1 MCQNYELLEELFKK
15 GTHAYQKTDDKSG
28 GWTPLMLAAGSDS
41 LEYEAYNLGES
52 VKIRRD
58 KTVQILLLNNAD
70 INLCSEDG
78 TSPLHIA
85 CVNGHHSTVQLLLE
99 NGADIN
105 LCDEKGAS
113 PLHMARQNGHE
124 RIVQLLLKNGADM

>member
-1 MCQNYELLEELFKK
+1 M
-15 GTHAYQKTDDKSG
+15 
-28 GWTPLMLAAGSDS
+28 
-41 LEYEAYNLGES
+41 
-52 VKIRRD
+52 
-58 KTVQILLLNNAD
+58 
-70 INLCSEDG
+70 CSEDG